1 MLEEII
7 KDILSRVVDQTGRA
21 GEVTLLLIVGLSL
34 MFGGP
39 VYMAR
44 VNKSR
49 IRAEKK
55 PNYGCLETAIVIA
68 GGIAF
73 TAGGIFLLFWPK

>member
-1 MLEEII
+1 MIEEII
-7 KDILSRVVDQTGRA
+7 KECLSWVVKQTGHS
-21 GEVTLLLIVGLSL
+21 GEVALFLIVGLSL
-34 MFGGP
+34 MLGGP

-55 PNYGCLETAIVIA
+55 PKYGCLETAIVIA

-73 TAGGIFLLFWPK
+73 TGGGIFLLFWPR